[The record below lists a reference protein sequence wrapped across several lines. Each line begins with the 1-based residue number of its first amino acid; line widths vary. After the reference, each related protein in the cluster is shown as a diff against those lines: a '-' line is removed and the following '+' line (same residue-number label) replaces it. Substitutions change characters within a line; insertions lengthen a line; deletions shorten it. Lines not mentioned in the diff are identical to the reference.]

1 MMLSS
6 NVRRSL
12 TKALASSSSSSLSA
26 TGSHAARSLSSAP
39 FQLSKKPDSFPVS
52 KKSLLTGDDGVHQTM
67 KISKSWRNKPLFR
80 RQGDVR
86 FKTGME
92 ASNLLVREALRRD
105 AHEEEYIEALTATLQ
120 CLSPIFDRNPKY
132 AFVAKTLIEPERF
145 IQFRVAWIDD
155 LGINRLNR
163 GWRVQYSSALG
174 PYSGS
179 LHFGPHMSHSVVH
192 CLGFDQVFAN
202 AVTGFPRGSAVGG
215 SDFNPL
221 DKSEG
226 ELQRFCQSYMTEL
239 AKYVGPDQDV
249 PWMGRGVGQEEMGY
263 MFGQYKRII
272 GQMPANFLTSN
283 QFESAPGFGVVHF
296 GEKLLQ
302 DKGDSLKGKRCL
314 IIGSGKVARS
324 VASKLLEYGAIPITL
339 TDASGHVYEPDGITE
354 GKLNTIDQIKDERG
368 ALLGRYIMSST
379 TAQFN
384 KPENLF
390 DIPCDVV
397 IPCGEMHEID
407 EAAVNAVADLGCKL
421 VLEGGQGCVTP
432 AARKVLKKRGVLYG
446 PHTMTMSGPAIVHS
460 LGPEATDEQLKM
472 EVDRIYQ
479 EIKNTANEF
488 NCRGDLFAGANIAGF
503 LRIANQMLKHG
514 AV

>member
-1 MMLSS
+1 MLSRPS
-6 NVRRSL
+6 
-12 TKALASSSSSSLSA
+12 KALAS
-26 TGSHAARSLSSAP
+26 LSSTTRVTATATAIRASFSTAP
-39 FQLSKKPDSFPVS
+39 KYDWSSPNIPKN
-52 KKSLLTGDDGVHQTM
+52 SLITGEEGVHQTM
-67 KISKSWRNKPLFR
+67 KTTKSWRNKPLFR

-105 AHEEEYIEALTATLQ
+105 AHEEEYIESLTATLQ

-145 IQFRVAWIDD
+145 LQFRVAWIDD

-179 LHFGPHMSHSVVH
+179 LHFGPHMNHSVVH

-239 AKYVGPDQDV
+239 ANYVGSDQDF
-249 PWMGRGVGQEEMGY
+249 PWMGRGVGQKERNGIHVWSIQGNY
-263 MFGQYKRII
+263 
-272 GQMPANFLTSN
+272 LTN
-283 QFESAPGFGVVHF
+283 AEQLFDMKVFIHF
-296 GEKLLQ
+296 ILTT
-302 DKGDSLKGKRCL
+302 
-314 IIGSGKVARS
+314 
-324 VASKLLEYGAIPITL
+324 IPITSTL

-354 GKLNTIDQIKDERG
+354 HKLSTIDHMKDERG
-368 ALLGRYIMSST
+368 APLGRYTMSST

-384 KPENLF
+384 KPKACLIFHAMSSFVVEICTKLMKLLSMQPPVW
-390 DIPCDVV
+390 DASSSWKAVKYMSLQPPASSSRIEVIYMQLIP
-397 IPCGEMHEID
+397 
-407 EAAVNAVADLGCKL
+407 
-421 VLEGGQGCVTP
+421 
-432 AARKVLKKRGVLYG
+432 
-446 PHTMTMSGPAIVHS
+446 
-460 LGPEATDEQLKM
+460 
-472 EVDRIYQ
+472 
-479 EIKNTANEF
+479 
-488 NCRGDLFAGANIAGF
+488 
-503 LRIANQMLKHG
+503 
-514 AV
+514 

>member
-1 MMLSS
+1 MMLS
-6 NVRRSL
+6 RSVS
-12 TKALASSSSSSLSA
+12 KALAALPSTTRGGLS
-26 TGSHAARSLSSAP
+26 TVRVFSSAP
-39 FQLSKKPDSFPVS
+39 NEYQQPKEPMNIPKN
-52 KKSLLTGDDGVHQTM
+52 SLITSEDGVHQTV
-67 KISKSWRNKPLFR
+67 KVSKTWRNKPLFR

-92 ASNLLVREALRRD
+92 ASNLIIREALRRD
-105 AHEEEYIEALTATLQ
+105 AHEAEYIESLTATLQ

-145 IQFRVAWIDD
+145 LQFRVAWIDD

-179 LHFGPHMSHSVVH
+179 LHFGPHMTHSVVH

-239 AKYVGPDQDV
+239 AKYIGPDQDV
-249 PWMGRGVGQEEMGY
+249 PWMGEGVGQEEMGF
-263 MFGQYKRII
+263 MLGQYKRII
-272 GQMPANFLTSN
+272 GQMPANFLSSS
-283 QFESAPGFGVVHF
+283 QFESAPGFGLVHF

-314 IIGSGKVARS
+314 IIGAGKVARS
-324 VASKLLEYGAIPITL
+324 VAQKLLEYGAVPITL
-339 TDASGHVYEPDGITE
+339 SDASGHVYEPEGITE
-354 GKLNTIDQIKDERG
+354 HKLSTIDTIKSERG
-368 ALLGRYIMSST
+368 ALLGRYVMSST

-384 KPENLF
+384 KPENLL
-390 DIPCDVV
+390 DIPCDIC
-397 IPCGEMHEID
+397 IPCGEMHGMD

-421 VLEGGQGCVTP
+421 VLEGGQECVTP

-460 LGPEATDEQLKM
+460 LGPQATDEELKT

-479 EIKNTANEF
+479 EIKTTANEF